1 MSLETP
7 SNENAPGEQSTAD
20 DQSNVTNILSDN
32 ANKLLPGS
40 QPPYSNE
47 TPAEPTPDTQPP
59 PTTTEAAE
67 PAPST
72 VISDGKSATPA
83 ANAGDD
89 DASNA
94 PKPPSA
100 PAPKGKKGRKGSS
113 KASNRKGKP
122 NKQLL
127 ENLKKETNEK
137 VKEKANIDKKIK
149 ELQDEDKNAQNDIE
163 FLVLQHDE
171 LMRQQQIAQQEL
183 QDLEIRLANK
193 EREIE
198 EIKEV
203 SASELKVYQRK
214 VKHLM
219 AANQNDFA
227 QNYIQNER
235 MLYQQR
241 QEQQLESADPERIAN
256 ALKSDTNDLQLQDDT
271 LMTNHRMQQD
281 RLFTE
286 LREEFER
293 QAEAKRAM
301 HDQRVR
307 AMRNQ
312 LEEQRQQETSEL
324 EHRKNT
330 QIEELQ
336 AKNAKAFDNIKR
348 YFNNITHN
356 NIELIKQNKT
366 KISKKKTEINAIR
379 KEVDELNAQ
388 RKKLE
393 APLNE
398 LKEEN
403 ERLRKEKEVY
413 QQEKLKLAR
422 NKKKIKVL
430 EDELRDLQLAQ
441 EVLEQRF
448 EQLEQERDGLYDQ
461 FETSIHDV
469 RQKTEFR
476 AYVLEQK
483 VKRLH
488 EELEQK
494 EMQLQ
499 QVMQEAG
506 LDATAI
512 SAKIDD
518 VLAVKNAKINQL
530 EVELAKVQKA
540 HNDILTVYEQKMAKF
555 GIPKEEL
562 GFSAMPEHPEY
573 CDDASIDDDDY

>member
-1 MSLETP
+1 MSAETP
-7 SNENAPGEQSTAD
+7 NNDGAADNQNA
-20 DQSNVTNILSDN
+20 NVEEHAVTDFMDN
-32 ANKLLPGS
+32 AANKLLPS
-40 QPPYSNE
+40 QPQPTETGE
-47 TPAEPTPDTQPP
+47 TPAQPDQAGP
-59 PTTTEAAE
+59 AAE
-67 PAPST
+67 
-72 VISDGKSATPA
+72 TPA
-83 ANAGDD
+83 T
-89 DASNA
+89 ASPDGA
-94 PKPPSA
+94 TAEEASDKTPKPPES
-100 PAPKGKKGRKGSS
+100 PKPKGKKGRKGSS
-113 KASNRKGKP
+113 KASNRKGKT
-122 NKQLL
+122 NKALL
-127 ENLKKETNEK
+127 DQIKAQTNEA
-137 VKEKANIDKKIK
+137 VKEKALIEKKTKAIKDDDEFAKKEID
-149 ELQDEDKNAQNDIE
+149 
-163 FLVLQHDE
+163 FHVLAHDE
-171 LMRQQQIAQQEL
+171 LMRQLQISQQEI
-183 QDLEIRLANK
+183 QDLEIKLANK
-193 EREIE
+193 ERDIE

-203 SASELKVYQRK
+203 SAAELKVYQRK

-219 AANQNDFA
+219 AANQNEFA

-241 QEQQLESADPERIAN
+241 QDQQLESADPERIAN

-293 QAEAKRAM
+293 QAEAKRSM
-301 HDQRVR
+301 HEQRVR

-393 APLNE
+393 APLME
-398 LKEEN
+398 LIEEN
-403 ERLRKEKEVY
+403 KRLKKEKLVY
-413 QQEKLKLAR
+413 QQEKQKLAR

-483 VKRLH
+483 VKRLN

-530 EVELAKVQKA
+530 EAELAKVQKA
-540 HNDILTVYEQKMAKF
+540 HNDILTVYEKKMAKF

-573 CDDASIDDDDY
+573 CEDVPMDDDDDD